1 MDTTE
6 NRILH
11 INIFHTSAAICST
24 FTDRDM
30 IVEEARGIKL
40 ECEKVQMKA
49 GERWWHRRKP
59 EAGGLM

>member
-1 MDTTE
+1 
-6 NRILH
+6 
-11 INIFHTSAAICST
+11 
-24 FTDRDM
+24 M